1 MSRMVAKK
9 HGSFKEPAV
18 RAILGQFG
26 FSKILADNRIG
37 DLSGGEKARLLFA
50 FMSYDAPHLLLL
62 DEPTNHLDID
72 AREALVQ
79 ALNNYEGAVVL
90 VSHDP
95 SMVERVANRLWLVN
109 DGACTLFDGDLDDYR
124 KFIVQSRREERKEGK
139 AKKTAP
145 EKSKLSPAALKKKAE
160 EAEKNVIRLTREKE
174 QIEDMM
180 ADTDFY
186 KDPTQ
191 VKKTQQA
198 YDIILKDLQHQE
210 ALWLEAS
217 EQATG

>member
-1 MSRMVAKK
+1 
-9 HGSFKEPAV
+9 
-18 RAILGQFG
+18 
-26 FSKILADNRIG
+26 
-37 DLSGGEKARLLFA
+37 
-50 FMSYDAPHLLLL
+50 MSYDAPHLLLL

-95 SMVERVANRLWLVN
+95 SMVERVANRLWLIN
-109 DGACTLFDGDLDDYR
+109 DGACTLFDGDLEDYR
-124 KFIVQSRREERKEGK
+124 KFIIQSRREERKEGK
-139 AKKTAP
+139 AKKAAP
-145 EKSKLSPAALKKKAE
+145 EKSKLSPSSLKKKSE
-160 EAEKNVIRLTREKE
+160 EAEKNVIRLTKEKE

-186 KDPTQ
+186 KDPEQ

-198 YDIILKDLQHQE
+198 YAVIIKDLQHQE
-210 ALWLEAS
+210 ALWLEMQEAS
-217 EQATG
+217 EKATA